1 MEERRRFCKNCGA
14 EIAANSKYCSG
25 CGLGFDNTQSPVS
38 GVKTYRKIAWAVT
51 FWMLAM
57 FVIVGVFAGLGMGK
71 NPLTQAVARITVL
84 SMFCTFLAWAVYGIR
99 EYRKPKE
106 LPKTAYEAE
115 LHRDALEN
123 RRKIMV
129 ATAIILAVG
138 IGILVLWSMVS
149 VQFVITP
156 AGP

>member
-1 MEERRRFCKNCGA
+1 MEERRRYCKNCGA
-14 EIAANSKYCSG
+14 EIAVNSNYCSR
-25 CGLGFDNTQSPVS
+25 CGIGFDNTQSPVS

-57 FVIVGVFAGLGMGK
+57 FVIVGVFAGLEVGK
-71 NPLTQAVARITVL
+71 NPLTQAVAIITVL
-84 SMFCTFLAWAVYGIR
+84 SMLCTFVAWSVYGIQ

-106 LPKTAYEAE
+106 QPKTAYEAE
-115 LHRDALEN
+115 LHRHALEN

-138 IGILVLWSMVS
+138 IGILILWSMVS
-149 VQFVITP
+149 IQFVITP
-156 AGP
+156 SGP